1 MDAAYAPLLSRF
13 SQVFLS
19 CGYRVAIVWLSQ
31 HLCYRARS
39 YRVPIVW
46 LSCGY
51 CVAVDGRSLP
61 SQYIAWLSCGYRREK
76 FTVTVH
82 RVATVWLSW
91 EEFTVTLKTPLL
103 PCPYLSCADRVPMYA
118 TVPLSI
124 VCLLPYPYLS
134 CADRVFKVA
143 CGCRA
148 GYCS

>member
-1 MDAAYAPLLSRF
+1 M
-13 SQVFLS
+13 
-19 CGYRVAIVWLSQ
+19 AIVWLSQ
-31 HLCYRARS
+31 HICYRARI

-61 SQYIAWLSCGYRREK
+61 SQYIVWHRVAIVWLSLDK

-82 RVATVWLSW
+82 RVAIGWLSW
-91 EEFTVTLKTPLL
+91 DKFTVTQKTP
-103 PCPYLSCADRVPMYA
+103 V
-118 TVPLSI
+118 
-124 VCLLPYPYLS
+124 LPYPYLS